1 MNEFE
6 LEAMLG
12 EVIASASN
20 PAPPDGLEA
29 RLKARFFAM
38 DMTAVAMP
46 GDVLTFGTLDQ
57 MASGQQTRK
66 TAVSALMLH
75 AAVLLLVF
83 FEMRAM
89 QLRVTAPT
97 MLESEVIL
105 NAPPTPQPPLPPSA
119 KRADGGGGHA
129 GVAPVTRGTPPPP
142 AVQQLVPPE
151 VKPVE
156 DAKLPVMT
164 TVDVQAD
171 AREEILPAAGIVSAS
186 AAPAASLGDGI
197 GSGVGHGNGAGLG
210 AGAGGNMG
218 GGIRHIGGGVSAPV
232 PLYTPDAEFS
242 EEGRKQKVA
251 GNVLVY
257 LEVNAEGRPQN
268 VRVLRGIGMGLD
280 EKAIE
285 AVKQYRFKPAME
297 NGKPVTVAMHV
308 EVNFQ
313 IF

>member
-12 EVIASASN
+12 DVTASVANPEV
-20 PAPPDGLEA
+20 PDGLEA
-29 RLKARFFAM
+29 RLKARVFAM
-38 DMTAVAMP
+38 EMTGVAMP
-46 GDVLTFGTLDQ
+46 GDVLTFGTLDRL
-57 MASGQQTRK
+57 ASGQQRRK

-105 NAPPTPQPPLPPSA
+105 NAPPAPAPALPPSST
-119 KRADGGGGHA
+119 RADGGGGHA
-129 GVAPVTRGTPPPP
+129 GAAPATRGAPPPP
-142 AVQQLVPPE
+142 ALQQLVPPE

-156 DAKLPVMT
+156 DAKLPVLT

-171 AREEILPAAGIVSAS
+171 AKEEILPAAGVVSAS
-186 AAPAASLGDGI
+186 AAPVASLGDGN
-197 GSGVGHGNGAGLG
+197 GSGVGPGNGAGLG

-218 GGIRHIGGGVSAPV
+218 GGIRQIGGGVSAPV

-242 EEGRKQKVA
+242 EEARKQKVA

-268 VRVLRGIGMGLD
+268 IRVLRGIGLGLD